1 MNQIER
7 LAALTNKDDHKDNYT
22 EIFEKLVK
30 ERLDEIKKLID
41 ETNQNDSTYYLK
53 DNTARKRFNDF
64 NNDIELKKIQ
74 SGEMKL
80 EKAKKLQCIKSNLN
94 VIQEVED
101 INQNSKK

>member
-41 ETNQNDSTYYLK
+41 ETNQND
-53 DNTARKRFNDF
+53 
-64 NNDIELKKIQ
+64 
-74 SGEMKL
+74 
-80 EKAKKLQCIKSNLN
+80 
-94 VIQEVED
+94 
-101 INQNSKK
+101 

>member
-22 EIFEKLVK
+22 DIFEKLVK

-41 ETNQNDSTYYLK
+41 ETNQNDWTYYVK

-64 NNDIELKKIQ
+64 NNDIEL
-74 SGEMKL
+74 
-80 EKAKKLQCIKSNLN
+80 
-94 VIQEVED
+94 
-101 INQNSKK
+101 

>member
-41 ETNQNDSTYYLK
+41 ETNQNDWTYYVK
-53 DNTARKRFNDF
+53 DNTARKRLNDF
-64 NNDIELKKIQ
+64 NNDIA
-74 SGEMKL
+74 L
-80 EKAKKLQCIKSNLN
+80 EKNTVWWNEARK
-94 VIQEVED
+94 
-101 INQNSKK
+101 SKKTAVY